1 MNLMTVSSIRP
12 IRLNACSLYE
22 RNGIIE
28 PFTNSIIL
36 MANSC
41 LETDFKIL
49 DTLSRRPDLNQREL
63 ARELGVS
70 LGKAHYLLAA
80 LIDRGLVRA
89 QNFKNSRR
97 KLAYAYIQAP
107 YGIKEK
113 TRITQRFIHSKLR
126 EYEHLKREIE
136 ELQKHFDFPANLDGG
151 V

>member
-1 MNLMTVSSIRP
+1 MV
-12 IRLNACSLYE
+12 
-22 RNGIIE
+22 
-28 PFTNSIIL
+28 
-36 MANSC
+36 NSC

-80 LIDRGLVRA
+80 LIDRGLVKA
-89 QNFKNSRR
+89 QNFKNSWR
-97 KLAYAYIQAP
+97 KLAYAYILTP

-113 TRITQRFIHSKLR
+113 TRITKRFIQSKLR